1 MGTPY
6 VRQGPTPLTDKTLN
20 LFVMKKVMKVVGTGL
35 GLYLTGWFVLWFI
48 AVMCGAPANLGEWY
62 TGTRVLSGLF
72 AVPLIAVG
80 IVSTVNELNS

>member
-1 MGTPY
+1 MGTPW

-48 AVMCGAPANLGEWY
+48 AVMCGAPANLGEWN
-62 TGTRVLSGLF
+62 TPARILSGIF
-72 AVPLIAVG
+72 AAPLIAGG
-80 IVSTVNELNS
+80 IVAIANELNS